1 MTIKE
6 LEKLLEDND
15 ILVKIQYNKRTI
27 YELRNSDDVK
37 KHNITSRQFDNLK
50 ERLNFN
56 HLKSEGLGVRKHYY
70 KR

>member
-15 ILVKIQYNKRTI
+15 ILVQIQYNKRTI
-27 YELRNSDDVK
+27 YELRNSNDVK
-37 KHNITSRQFDNLK
+37 KVSITSRQFDNLK
-50 ERLNFN
+50 EILNFN

>member
-6 LEKLLEDND
+6 LEKLLEGDD
-15 ILVKIQYNKRTI
+15 LLVEILHRRKII
-27 YELRNSDDVK
+27 YELRNSNDVK
-37 KHNITSRQFDNLK
+37 KYSITSRQFDNLK

-56 HLKSEGLGVRKHYY
+56 YFKSEGLAVRKCYY

>member
-6 LEKLLEDND
+6 LETLIEDDDLL
-15 ILVKIQYNKRTI
+15 VQVQYNKRTV

-37 KHNITSRQFDNLK
+37 KHSITSRQFDNLK
-50 ERLNFN
+50 EKLNFN
-56 HLKSEGLGVRKHYY
+56 HLKSEGLVRKHYY

>member
-15 ILVKIQYNKRTI
+15 ILVQIQYNKRTI
-27 YELRNSDDVK
+27 YELRNSNDVK
-37 KHNITSRQFDNLK
+37 KVSITSRQ
-50 ERLNFN
+50 FN

>member
-15 ILVKIQYNKRTI
+15 ILVQIQYIKRTI
-27 YELRNSDDVK
+27 YELRNSNDVK
-37 KHNITSRQFDNLK
+37 KVSITSRQFDNLK

-56 HLKSEGLGVRKHYY
+56 YLKSEGLGVRKHYY

>member
-1 MTIKE
+1 MTIKD
-6 LEKLLEDND
+6 LEKLIEEND
-15 ILVKIQYNKRTI
+15 LLVQIHYNKRTI

-37 KHNITSRQFDNLK
+37 KHSITSKQFDNLK

-56 HLKSEGLGVRKHYY
+56 HLKSEGLAVRKHYY